1 MRVASGAFVLAG
13 RIGLVA
19 VPAAVLLAACGA
31 PEPPTR
37 SRPAATPAAVSTTD
51 PVPLTTPAP
60 PPASPAVRAATDP
73 EACRN
78 ADCEVEVRQGDRLR
92 LDAAT
97 GLDALTVAALDQG
110 MVRLRFEGSSGGYRV
125 EGMNVGVS
133 QDCVNGRCRTRG
145 ALTLTMDRPARIG
158 DIHLRLTSVRPDEAV
173 LAISSS

>member
-1 MRVASGAFVLAG
+1 MRVTSGAFVLAG

-19 VPAAVLLAACGA
+19 VPVIVLSTACGA
-31 PEPPTR
+31 SEPRPRPE
-37 SRPAATPAAVSTTD
+37 ATPAAVSTTMSTTV
-51 PVPLTTPAP
+51 PVPVTTPL
-60 PPASPAVRAATDP
+60 PAVTPAAADP

-110 MVRLRFEGSSGGYRV
+110 VVRLRFEGSSGGYRV

-173 LAISSS
+173 LAISPS

>member
-1 MRVASGAFVLAG
+1 MRVESGAFVLAG

-19 VPAAVLLAACGA
+19 VPVIVLSTACGA
-31 PEPPTR
+31 SEPGTR
-37 SRPAATPAAVSTTD
+37 SRSEATPAAVSTTMSTTV
-51 PVPLTTPAP
+51 PVPSVTPAP
-60 PPASPAVRAATDP
+60 AALPAAADP

-110 MVRLRFEGSSGGYRV
+110 VVRLRFEGSSGGYRV

-158 DIHLRLTSVRPDEAV
+158 DIHLRLTSVRPDEVV
-173 LAISSS
+173 LAISPS

>member
-19 VPAAVLLAACGA
+19 VPAIVLLAACGA
-31 PEPPTR
+31 PEP
-37 SRPAATPAAVSTTD
+37 RPRPEATPAAVSTTMSTT
-51 PVPLTTPAP
+51 VPAPSATPAP
-60 PPASPAVRAATDP
+60 AALPAAAADP

-110 MVRLRFEGSSGGYRV
+110 VVRLRFEGSSGGYRV

-145 ALTLTMDRPARIG
+145 SLTLTMDRPARIG

-173 LAISSS
+173 LAISPS